1 MKSSSSVSPAGGRG
15 SGSVRL
21 VSPPGCPLTAPVDA
35 AVEYL
40 MVKKDFHAALDTC
53 EKGLECLGS
62 FAEQEESCFKYAELR
77 AAFTIIGVQALAE
90 LNQWRTVFSWVLQ
103 QYGESEKIPAKI
115 IQMCILLYVK
125 VGERAVM
132 KDSVCD
138 WLHCSGN
145 TSQSGFSTVAELYF
159 LHILLPM
166 GHVTEALEMLESD
179 LGLVAFTDEQ
189 RQAARSLVDIQNQKN
204 ASSSSSSNTN
214 PDTVDG
220 TETSSVSKQGRLT
233 LRLNSVIKLLSRGL
247 SVASVRIKSISL
259 RRVFLALM
267 LLYLLIAR
275 LDPALPSAFPWLFR
289 LHGLLQQMFNTMFGP
304 YYKAHNRS

>member
-1 MKSSSSVSPAGGRG
+1 MRNSSSVSPPGGRG

-40 MVKKDFHAALDTC
+40 MVIKDFQAALDTC
-53 EKGLECLGS
+53 EKGLEGLGS
-62 FAEQEESCFKYAELR
+62 FAEQEESCLKYAELR
-77 AAFTIIGVQALAE
+77 ATFTIIGVQALAE
-90 LNQWRTVFSWVLQ
+90 LNKWRGVLSWVLQ
-103 QYGESEKIPAKI
+103 QYGETEKIPAKI

-125 VGERAVM
+125 VGERALM
-132 KDSVCD
+132 KEAVCD
-138 WLHCSGN
+138 WLNCSSN

-189 RQAARSLVDIQNQKN
+189 RQAARSLVDVQNQKN
-204 ASSSSSSNTN
+204 ASSSNTN
-214 PDTVDG
+214 PDTIDV

-233 LRLNSVIKLLSRGL
+233 LRLNSIIKLLSRGL
-247 SVASVRIKSISL
+247 SVASVTIRSVSL

-275 LDPALPSAFPWLFR
+275 LDPALPSAFPWLLR